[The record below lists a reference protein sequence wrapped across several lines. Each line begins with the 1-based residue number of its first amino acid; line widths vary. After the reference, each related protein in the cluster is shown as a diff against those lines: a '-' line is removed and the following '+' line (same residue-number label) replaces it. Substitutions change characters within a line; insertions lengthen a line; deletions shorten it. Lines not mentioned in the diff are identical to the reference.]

1 LDQGSGQV
9 VCVSLA
15 IILPTFAGVGPIKIY
30 SFVSAINLQMRQI
43 ILYNPI
49 DMVCQVVY
57 KINMQNNKIERKQMS
72 KIRMNTELRNKLFG
86 KIKHTFENEDTQERE
101 AFLQA
106 RENVDQQYTMASE
119 LAKEVVER
127 SYPTDDVATLRH
139 FKKKYGQPCDVV
151 AKDKCFYF
159 AHNEGVDDEGEP
171 TETKSH
177 FDFGLFGNLNG
188 TEYDNEQGK
197 KFAVAYYREELKAK
211 DCNPDI
217 YAQQN
222 ENKDNPHKTKHVDEC
237 MKALGYSG
245 SYGSGGNEIG
255 MAKDFNSNYYL
266 DVIGTSY
273 CRSRAIACTKN
284 EYEQFET
291 WRIAKGNLVVNHQKW
306 IDTIQKQCDQLKIGL
321 KAYRYLS
328 EGIELATELGIQVD
342 EAELIRTNSTGLTIY
357 NPSNL
362 ASMIKGMKN
371 KNQSREAKI
380 LARKQY
386 EESLN

>member
-1 LDQGSGQV
+1 
-9 VCVSLA
+9 
-15 IILPTFAGVGPIKIY
+15 
-30 SFVSAINLQMRQI
+30 
-43 ILYNPI
+43 
-49 DMVCQVVY
+49 
-57 KINMQNNKIERKQMS
+57 MS
-72 KIRMNTELRNKLFG
+72 KIRMNTELRNKLFN
-86 KIKHTFENEDTQERE
+86 KIKDVFENENTQERE
-101 AFLQA
+101 AYLQA
-106 RENVDQQYTMASE
+106 REYVDEQYKSASE

-127 SYPTDDVATLRH
+127 SYPVDDVATLRT
-139 FKKKYGQPCDVV
+139 FKKKYGSPCDVV

-159 AHNEGVDDEGEP
+159 AHSEDKDEDGDIK
-171 TETKSH
+171 ETKSH

-188 TEYDNEQGK
+188 SEYSSEDGK
-197 KFAVAYYREELKAK
+197 KFALAYYREDLKDM

-217 YAQQN
+217 FAQQN

-237 MKALGYSG
+237 TKALG
-245 SYGSGGNEIG
+245 GSGNSYSSSDEVG
-255 MAKDFNSNYYL
+255 MAKTFNDQYYL

-273 CRSRAIACTKN
+273 CRSRAIACTKD
-284 EYEQFET
+284 EYEQFEA
-291 WRIAKGNLVVNHQKW
+291 WRIAKGNLVSKHQTW

-371 KNQSREAKI
+371 KQQSREAKI
-380 LARKQY
+380 LARKKY
-386 EESLN
+386 EESVN

>member
-1 LDQGSGQV
+1 MQ
-9 VCVSLA
+9 
-15 IILPTFAGVGPIKIY
+15 
-30 SFVSAINLQMRQI
+30 N
-43 ILYNPI
+43 
-49 DMVCQVVY
+49 
-57 KINMQNNKIERKQMS
+57 KINNQERGNMTQ
-72 KIRMNTELRNKLFG
+72 KIRMNTELRNKLFN
-86 KIKHTFENEDTQERE
+86 KIKNVFENEDTQEKE
-101 AFLQA
+101 AYLQA
-106 RENVDQQYTMASE
+106 REWVDEKYVMASQ
-119 LAKEVVER
+119 LAKQVVER
-127 SYPTDDVATLRH
+127 SYPVDDVATLRT
-139 FKKKYGQPCDVV
+139 FKKKYGSPCDVV

-159 AHNEGVDDEGEP
+159 AHSEDKDDEGE
-171 TETKSH
+171 TKETKSH

-188 TEYDNEQGK
+188 SEYDHSEGQ
-197 KFAVAYYREELKAK
+197 KFAVAYFREDLKAM

-217 YAQQN
+217 FAQQN

-237 MKALGYSG
+237 LKALGKVGG
-245 SYGSGGNEIG
+245 SYHSSNDNTG
-255 MAKDFNSNYYL
+255 MTKTFDDQYYL

-273 CRSRAIACTKN
+273 CRSRAIACTQD
-284 EYEQFET
+284 EYSMFER

-306 IDTIQKQCDQLKIGL
+306 IDTIMKQCDQLKIGL

-380 LARKQY
+380 LARKKY

>member
-1 LDQGSGQV
+1 
-9 VCVSLA
+9 
-15 IILPTFAGVGPIKIY
+15 
-30 SFVSAINLQMRQI
+30 
-43 ILYNPI
+43 
-49 DMVCQVVY
+49 
-57 KINMQNNKIERKQMS
+57 
-72 KIRMNTELRNKLFG
+72 MNTELRNKLFN
-86 KIKHTFENEDTQERE
+86 KIKNVFENEDTQERE

-106 RENVDQQYTMASE
+106 RENVDEMYLIASKQ
-119 LAKEVVER
+119 AKEVVER
-127 SYPTDDVATLRH
+127 SYPKDDVATLRH
-139 FKKKYGQPCDVV
+139 FKKKYGSPCDVV

-159 AHNEGVDDEGEP
+159 AHSEDKDDEGDIK
-171 TETKSH
+171 ETKSH

-188 TEYDNEQGK
+188 SEYDSEEGK
-197 KFAVAYYREELKAK
+197 KFAVAYFREDLKAM

-217 YAQQN
+217 YAQQS
-222 ENKDNPHKTKHVDEC
+222 ENKDNPHKTKHVDAC
-237 MKALGYSG
+237 MKALGKH
-245 SYGSGGNEIG
+245 GNYNNNDNTG
-255 MAKDFNSNYYL
+255 MAKAFDDQYYL

-273 CRSRAIACTKN
+273 CRSRAIACTKD
-284 EYEQFET
+284 EYEQFEA
-291 WRIAKGNLVVNHQKW
+291 WRIAKGNLVTKHQTW

-371 KNQSREAKI
+371 KHQSREAKI

>member
-1 LDQGSGQV
+1 MTKV
-9 VCVSLA
+9 
-15 IILPTFAGVGPIKIY
+15 
-30 SFVSAINLQMRQI
+30 
-43 ILYNPI
+43 
-49 DMVCQVVY
+49 
-57 KINMQNNKIERKQMS
+57 
-72 KIRMNTELRNKLFG
+72 RMNTELRNKLFN
-86 KIKHTFENEDTQERE
+86 KIKNVFENEDTQEKE

-106 RENVDQQYTMASE
+106 REQVDSQYSIAST

-127 SYPTDDVATLRH
+127 AYPPEDVSVLRT
-139 FKKKYGQPCDVV
+139 FKKKYGSPCDVV

-159 AHNEGVDDEGEP
+159 AHSEDKDEDGDIK
-171 TETKSH
+171 ETKSH

-188 TEYDNEQGK
+188 SEYDSEDGK
-197 KFAVAYYREELKAK
+197 KFAFAYYREDLKAM

-217 YAQQN
+217 FAQQN

-237 MKALGYSG
+237 SKALGYSG
-245 SYGSGGNEIG
+245 NSYNSGDHTG
-255 MAKDFNSNYYL
+255 MTKTFNDQYFL

-291 WRIAKGNLVVNHQKW
+291 WRIAKGNLVAKHQTW
-306 IDTIQKQCDQLKIGL
+306 IDTIMKQCDQLKIGL

-380 LARKQY
+380 LARKKY

>member
-1 LDQGSGQV
+1 MQ
-9 VCVSLA
+9 
-15 IILPTFAGVGPIKIY
+15 
-30 SFVSAINLQMRQI
+30 IN
-43 ILYNPI
+43 
-49 DMVCQVVY
+49 
-57 KINMQNNKIERKQMS
+57 KNNRKDTMS
-72 KIRMNTELRNKLFG
+72 KIRMNTELRNKLFN

-106 RENVDQQYTMASE
+106 REDVNDQYERASN
-119 LAKEVVER
+119 LAKHVVSR
-127 SYPTDDVATLRH
+127 SYPPEDVEVLRT
-139 FKKKYGQPCDVV
+139 FKKKYGSPCDVV

-188 TEYDNEQGK
+188 SEYSDEDGK
-197 KFAVAYYREELKAK
+197 KFAFAYYREDLKAM

-217 YAQQN
+217 FAQQN

-237 MKALGYSG
+237 SKALGKQ
-245 SYGSGGNEIG
+245 GNYHSSDNTG
-255 MAKDFNSNYYL
+255 MAKTFNDQYYL

-306 IDTIQKQCDQLKIGL
+306 IDTIMKQCDQLKIGL

-371 KNQSREAKI
+371 KHQSREAKI
-380 LARKQY
+380 LARKKY
-386 EESLN
+386 EESVN

>member
-1 LDQGSGQV
+1 
-9 VCVSLA
+9 
-15 IILPTFAGVGPIKIY
+15 
-30 SFVSAINLQMRQI
+30 
-43 ILYNPI
+43 
-49 DMVCQVVY
+49 
-57 KINMQNNKIERKQMS
+57 MS
-72 KIRMNTELRNKLFG
+72 KIRMNTELRNKLFN
-86 KIKHTFENEDTQERE
+86 KIKNVFENEDTQERE

-106 RENVDQQYTMASE
+106 REDVDRQYEHAHR
-119 LAKEVVER
+119 LAVDVVER
-127 SYPTDDVATLRH
+127 AYPPEDVAVLRT
-139 FKKKYGQPCDVV
+139 FKKKYGSPCDVV

-159 AHNEGVDDEGEP
+159 AHNEDLDDEGE
-171 TETKSH
+171 TKETKSH

-188 TEYDNEQGK
+188 SEYDNEDGK
-197 KFAVAYYREELKAK
+197 KFAFAYYREDLKAM

-222 ENKDNPHKTKHVDEC
+222 DKPDNPHKTKYVDEC
-237 MKALGYSG
+237 MKALGYGVGHYNSD
-245 SYGSGGNEIG
+245 SDNNIG
-255 MAKDFNSNYYL
+255 MAKEFDSPYYL

-273 CRSRAIACTKN
+273 CRSRAIACTKD

-291 WRIAKGNLVVNHQKW
+291 WRIAKANLVSKHQTW

-371 KNQSREAKI
+371 KHQSREAKI

>member
-1 LDQGSGQV
+1 
-9 VCVSLA
+9 
-15 IILPTFAGVGPIKIY
+15 
-30 SFVSAINLQMRQI
+30 
-43 ILYNPI
+43 
-49 DMVCQVVY
+49 
-57 KINMQNNKIERKQMS
+57 MQNKNNQKGTMT
-72 KIRMNTELRNKLFG
+72 KIRMNTELRNKLFN
-86 KIKHTFENEDTQERE
+86 KIKNVFENEDTQERE
-101 AFLQA
+101 AYLQS
-106 RENVDQQYTMASE
+106 REDVNDQYERASN
-119 LAKEVVER
+119 LAKHVVSR
-127 SYPTDDVATLRH
+127 SYPPEDVEVLRT
-139 FKKKYGQPCDVV
+139 FKKKYGSPCDVV

-188 TEYDNEQGK
+188 NEYGSDEGK
-197 KFAVAYYREELKAK
+197 KFAFAYYREDLKAM

-237 MKALGYSG
+237 SKALGYSG
-245 SYGSGGNEIG
+245 SQYRNGEDMG
-255 MAKDFNSNYYL
+255 MAKAFDDQYYL

-306 IDTIQKQCDQLKIGL
+306 IDTIMKQCDQLKIGL

-328 EGIELATELGIQVD
+328 EGIELATELGIQLD

-371 KNQSREAKI
+371 KHQSREAKI
-380 LARKQY
+380 LARKKY

>member
-1 LDQGSGQV
+1 M
-9 VCVSLA
+9 
-15 IILPTFAGVGPIKIY
+15 T
-30 SFVSAINLQMRQI
+30 
-43 ILYNPI
+43 
-49 DMVCQVVY
+49 
-57 KINMQNNKIERKQMS
+57 
-72 KIRMNTELRNKLFG
+72 KIRMNTELRNKLFN
-86 KIKHTFENEDTQERE
+86 KIKNVFENEDTQERE
-101 AFLQA
+101 AYLQA
-106 RENVDQQYTMASE
+106 REDVDRQYEHAHR
-119 LAKEVVER
+119 LAVDVVER
-127 SYPTDDVATLRH
+127 SYPPEDVATLRH

-188 TEYDNEQGK
+188 SEYGSDEGK
-197 KFAVAYYREELKAK
+197 KFAVAYFREDLKAM

-222 ENKDNPHKTKHVDEC
+222 ENKDNPHKTKYVDEC
-237 MKALGYSG
+237 LKALGQSNG
-245 SYGSGGNEIG
+245 SYHSTSDEVG
-255 MAKDFNSNYYL
+255 MHKTFNAPYYL

-273 CRSRAIACTKN
+273 CRSRAIACTKD

-291 WRIAKGNLVVNHQKW
+291 WRIAKGNVVSKHQTW
-306 IDTIQKQCDQLKIGL
+306 IDTIMKQCDQLKIGL

-328 EGIELATELGIQVD
+328 EGIELATELGIQLD

-371 KNQSREAKI
+371 KHQSREAKI

>member
-1 LDQGSGQV
+1 MQ
-9 VCVSLA
+9 
-15 IILPTFAGVGPIKIY
+15 
-30 SFVSAINLQMRQI
+30 IN
-43 ILYNPI
+43 N
-49 DMVCQVVY
+49 
-57 KINMQNNKIERKQMS
+57 RKVQMS
-72 KIRMNTELRNKLFG
+72 KIRMNTELRNKLFN
-86 KIKHTFENEDTQERE
+86 KIKNVFENEDTQERE
-101 AFLQA
+101 AFLMA
-106 RENVDQQYTMASE
+106 REEVDSQYGIASK

-127 SYPTDDVATLRH
+127 SYPVDDVATLRT

-159 AHNEGVDDEGEP
+159 SHNEDVDDEGE
-171 TETKSH
+171 TKETKSH

-188 TEYDNEQGK
+188 SEYDSEEGK

-222 ENKDNPHKTKHVDEC
+222 ENKDNPHKTKYVDEC
-237 MKALGYSG
+237 MKALGYTNYHSDE
-245 SYGSGGNEIG
+245 NTG
-255 MAKDFNSNYYL
+255 MAKNFNAPYYL

-273 CRSRAIACTKN
+273 CRSRAIACTKD
-284 EYEQFET
+284 EYTEFEH
-291 WRIAKGNLVVNHQKW
+291 WRVAKANLVSKHQTW

-357 NPSNL
+357 NPTNL

-371 KNQSREAKI
+371 KHQSREAKI
-380 LARKQY
+380 LARKKY

>member
-1 LDQGSGQV
+1 L
-9 VCVSLA
+9 
-15 IILPTFAGVGPIKIY
+15 F
-30 SFVSAINLQMRQI
+30 
-43 ILYNPI
+43 
-49 DMVCQVVY
+49 
-57 KINMQNNKIERKQMS
+57 NKIK
-72 KIRMNTELRNKLFG
+72 NV
-86 KIKHTFENEDTQERE
+86 FENEDTQERE

-106 RENVDQQYTMASE
+106 REDVDKHYVVAHQ
-119 LAKEVVER
+119 LAKEIVER
-127 SYPTDDVATLRH
+127 AYPPEDVSVLRQ

-159 AHNEGVDDEGEP
+159 AHSEDVDDEGE
-171 TETKSH
+171 TKETKSH

-188 TEYDNEQGK
+188 SEYSDEDGK
-197 KFAVAYYREELKAK
+197 KFAVAYFREELKAK

-222 ENKDNPHKTKHVDEC
+222 ENKDNPHKTKYVDEC
-237 MKALGYSG
+237 MKALGYGVGHYNSD
-245 SYGSGGNEIG
+245 SDNNIG
-255 MAKDFNSNYYL
+255 MAKEFDSPYYL

-273 CRSRAIACTKN
+273 CRSRAIACTKD

-291 WRIAKGNLVVNHQKW
+291 WRIAKANLVSKHQTW

-371 KNQSREAKI
+371 KHQSREAKI
-380 LARKQY
+380 LARKKY

>member
-1 LDQGSGQV
+1 
-9 VCVSLA
+9 
-15 IILPTFAGVGPIKIY
+15 
-30 SFVSAINLQMRQI
+30 
-43 ILYNPI
+43 
-49 DMVCQVVY
+49 
-57 KINMQNNKIERKQMS
+57 MS
-72 KIRMNTELRNKLFG
+72 KIRMNTELRNKLFN

-101 AFLQA
+101 AYLQA
-106 RENVDQQYTMASE
+106 REDVDRQYEHAHR
-119 LAKEVVER
+119 LAVDVVER
-127 SYPTDDVATLRH
+127 SYPPEDVAVLRT
-139 FKKKYGQPCDVV
+139 FKKKYGSPCDVV

-159 AHNEGVDDEGEP
+159 AHSEDKDEDGDIK
-171 TETKSH
+171 ETKSH

-188 TEYDNEQGK
+188 SEYSSDEGK

-222 ENKDNPHKTKHVDEC
+222 ENKDNPHKTKHVEEC
-237 MKALGYSG
+237 LKALGH
-245 SYGSGGNEIG
+245 GGNRYNSSDNIG
-255 MAKDFNSNYYL
+255 MTKTFDDPYYL

-273 CRSRAIACTKN
+273 CRSRAIACNKD

-306 IDTIQKQCDQLKIGL
+306 IDTIMKQCDQLKIGL

>member
-1 LDQGSGQV
+1 
-9 VCVSLA
+9 
-15 IILPTFAGVGPIKIY
+15 
-30 SFVSAINLQMRQI
+30 
-43 ILYNPI
+43 
-49 DMVCQVVY
+49 
-57 KINMQNNKIERKQMS
+57 MQNKNNNQKGTMT
-72 KIRMNTELRNKLFG
+72 KIRMNTELRNKLFN
-86 KIKHTFENEDTQERE
+86 KIKNVFENEDTQEKEAYLQSRE
-101 AFLQA
+101 DVDRQYEQA
-106 RENVDQQYTMASE
+106 HRLAVD
-119 LAKEVVER
+119 VVER
-127 SYPTDDVATLRH
+127 SYPPEDVSVLRT
-139 FKKKYGQPCDVV
+139 FKKKYGSPCDVV

-188 TEYDNEQGK
+188 SEYSGDEGK
-197 KFAVAYYREELKAK
+197 KFAFAYYREDLKAM

-237 MKALGYSG
+237 TKALG
-245 SYGSGGNEIG
+245 GSGNSYSSSDDQG
-255 MAKDFNSNYYL
+255 MAKTFNDQYYL

-273 CRSRAIACTKN
+273 CRSRAIACTKS
-284 EYEQFET
+284 EYEQFEA

-306 IDTIQKQCDQLKIGL
+306 IDTIMKQCDQLKIGL

-380 LARKQY
+380 LARKKY

>member
-1 LDQGSGQV
+1 
-9 VCVSLA
+9 
-15 IILPTFAGVGPIKIY
+15 
-30 SFVSAINLQMRQI
+30 
-43 ILYNPI
+43 
-49 DMVCQVVY
+49 
-57 KINMQNNKIERKQMS
+57 MQNKNNNQKGTMT
-72 KIRMNTELRNKLFG
+72 KIRMNTELRNKLFN
-86 KIKHTFENEDTQERE
+86 KIKNVFENEDTQERE
-101 AFLQA
+101 DFLSA
-106 RENVDQQYTMASE
+106 RESVDYHYDIAHK
-119 LAKEVVER
+119 LAKQVVER
-127 SYPTDDVATLRH
+127 SYPPEDVSVLRS

-159 AHNEGVDDEGEP
+159 AHNEDLDDEGEQK
-171 TETKSH
+171 ETKSH

-188 TEYDNEQGK
+188 SEYDSEEGK
-197 KFAVAYYREELKAK
+197 KFAVAYYREELKAM

-217 YAQQN
+217 YAQQS
-222 ENKDNPHKTKHVDEC
+222 ENKDNPHKTKHVEAC
-237 MKALGYSG
+237 MKALGYSNG
-245 SYGSGGNEIG
+245 YN
-255 MAKDFNSNYYL
+255 NSNDTGMNKTFNDQYYL

-273 CRSRAIACTKN
+273 CRSRAIACTKD
-284 EYEQFET
+284 EYETFND
-291 WRIAKGNLVVNHQKW
+291 WRIAKGNVVSKHQTW

-371 KNQSREAKI
+371 KHQSREAKI
-380 LARKQY
+380 LARKKY

>member
-1 LDQGSGQV
+1 
-9 VCVSLA
+9 
-15 IILPTFAGVGPIKIY
+15 
-30 SFVSAINLQMRQI
+30 
-43 ILYNPI
+43 
-49 DMVCQVVY
+49 
-57 KINMQNNKIERKQMS
+57 MS
-72 KIRMNTELRNKLFG
+72 KIRMNTELRNKLFN
-86 KIKHTFENEDTQERE
+86 KIKDVFENEDTQEKE
-101 AFLQA
+101 AFLQS
-106 RENVDQQYTMASE
+106 REWVNEKYVMASQ
-119 LAKEVVER
+119 LAKQVVER
-127 SYPTDDVATLRH
+127 SYPVEDVATLRT

-159 AHNEGVDDEGEP
+159 AHNEDLDDEGDIK
-171 TETKSH
+171 ETKSH

-188 TEYDNEQGK
+188 SEYSSDDGK
-197 KFAVAYYREELKAK
+197 KFAVAYFREELKAK

-217 YAQQN
+217 FAQQN

-237 MKALGYSG
+237 MKALGYSNG
-245 SYGSGGNEIG
+245 YNDTQNIG
-255 MAKDFNSNYYL
+255 MAKEFDNQYFL

-291 WRIAKGNLVVNHQKW
+291 WRIAKGNLVSKHQTW
-306 IDTIQKQCDQLKIGL
+306 IDSITKQCDQLKIGL

-328 EGIELATELGIQVD
+328 EGIELATELGINVY
-342 EAELIRTNSTGLTIY
+342 EAELIKTNSTGLTIY

>member
-1 LDQGSGQV
+1 MQ
-9 VCVSLA
+9 
-15 IILPTFAGVGPIKIY
+15 
-30 SFVSAINLQMRQI
+30 INNQKGKMTR
-43 ILYNPI
+43 
-49 DMVCQVVY
+49 
-57 KINMQNNKIERKQMS
+57 
-72 KIRMNTELRNKLFG
+72 IRMNTELRNKLFN

-101 AFLQA
+101 AFLEA
-106 RENVDQQYTMASE
+106 RETVNHEYVIAQQF
-119 LAKEVVER
+119 AKEVVER
-127 SYPTDDVATLRH
+127 AYPPEDVEVLRT

-159 AHNEGVDDEGEP
+159 AHSEDKDDEGDI

-177 FDFGLFGNLNG
+177 FDFGLFGNLSG
-188 TEYDNEQGK
+188 SEYSDEDGK

-211 DCNPDI
+211 DLNPDI

-222 ENKDNPHKTKHVDEC
+222 ENKDNPHKTKHVEEC
-237 MKALGYSG
+237 MKALGHSG
-245 SYGSGGNEIG
+245 SGNYNGGEHNG
-255 MAKDFNSNYYL
+255 MAKDFDSNYYL

-273 CRSRAIACTKN
+273 CRSRAIACTKQ
-284 EYEQFET
+284 EYEHFEM
-291 WRIAKGNLVVNHQKW
+291 WRTAKANLVSKHQTW
-306 IDTIQKQCDQLKIGL
+306 IDTITKQCDQLKIGL

-328 EGIELATELGIQVD
+328 EGIELATELGIELD

-371 KNQSREAKI
+371 KTQTREMKI
-380 LARKQY
+380 MARKQY